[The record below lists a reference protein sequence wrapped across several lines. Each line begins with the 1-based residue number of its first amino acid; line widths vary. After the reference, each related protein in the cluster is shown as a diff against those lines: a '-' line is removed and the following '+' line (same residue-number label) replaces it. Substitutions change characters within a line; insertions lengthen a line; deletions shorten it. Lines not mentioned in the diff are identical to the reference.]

1 MDTSCVCYVSLSS
14 SIVPIYQELQ
24 HDQHS
29 LFSFTIKL
37 PTGSNFHPSYISLV
51 MVCVMI
57 QTFLTWVL
65 VVEYNYLNT
74 YEVPVAAHES

>member
-1 MDTSCVCYVSLSS
+1 MDTSCVCYVSLSG

-24 HDQHS
+24 HDQNS
-29 LFSFTIKL
+29 LFSFTIRL
-37 PTGSNFHPSYISLV
+37 PTGSNFHSSYISLV

-65 VVEYNYLNT
+65 VVIYNYLYT
-74 YEVPVAAHES
+74 YEVLVTAHEL